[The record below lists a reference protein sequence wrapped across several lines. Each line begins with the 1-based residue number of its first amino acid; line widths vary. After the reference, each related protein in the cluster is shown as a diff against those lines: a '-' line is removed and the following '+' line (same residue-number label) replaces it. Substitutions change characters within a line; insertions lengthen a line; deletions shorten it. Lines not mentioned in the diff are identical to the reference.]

1 MACHTGLGRGSLPG
15 RLLRLVFLIS
25 VWILGGYGAPSH
37 LIPEPYN
44 PIDKTIASLDKPR
57 WQNAPPALVHR
68 DSNNAQVDCWYLGQR
83 YMDGM
88 TMVSY
93 GSRDHYTDGNIA
105 IGCLRGSG
113 YSGIISS
120 AIVYEFDQKIIPPVT
135 EPEDNRDTG
144 GPTKNQIA
152 KVTTDTTLYN
162 VVPIM
167 EKLTP
172 DGSGLRGAAVKVHK
186 AFQLAPNDVER
197 IYKDLV
203 PKGSDEDDSDDES
216 GHGSFLLL
224 EELDENGAD
233 LMKSFDS
240 GNPGFDRF
248 SMIDHLVRGITYA
261 HQHGI
266 FHGDIILANLMST
279 GQPDDWRIIDWD
291 AAQEHP
297 NLKGKIENPTIHIQT
312 GSSPVPY

>member
-1 MACHTGLGRGSLPG
+1 
-15 RLLRLVFLIS
+15 
-25 VWILGGYGAPSH
+25 
-37 LIPEPYN
+37 
-44 PIDKTIASLDKPR
+44 
-57 WQNAPPALVHR
+57 
-68 DSNNAQVDCWYLGQR
+68 
-83 YMDGM
+83 
-88 TMVSY
+88 MVSY

-297 NLKGKIENPTIHIQT
+297 NLKGKDDLKNIINREIMTKELESSQVLDVLKDQLHLNVHAHPFLFAFVAQT
-312 GSSPVPY
+312 LCKKAMRLTMDQVSYNMRYFSKQLPFLE